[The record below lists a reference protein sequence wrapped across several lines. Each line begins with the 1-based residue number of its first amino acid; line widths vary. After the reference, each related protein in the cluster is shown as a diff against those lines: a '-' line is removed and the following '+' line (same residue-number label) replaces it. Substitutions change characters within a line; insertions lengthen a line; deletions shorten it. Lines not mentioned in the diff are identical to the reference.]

1 MLEMQDMMGVQ
12 GLTNECSRE
21 NRATNG
27 RGGSRCE

>member
-12 GLTNECSRE
+12 ALTNECSMDD
-21 NRATNG
+21 RATNG